1 MSTAEALAISLLCLV
16 AAYAVADDPRPPSPS
31 PPGMSEATT
40 NAPPRLSPEEVARRR
55 EARLRTIK
63 KRAKVKAPRGNP

>member
-16 AAYAVADDPRPPSPS
+16 AAYAIAEDPRPSPP

-40 NAPPRLSPEEVARRR
+40 NAPPRLSPEEAARRR